1 MTKITD
7 TFTKKLIFFIFLALS
22 TGCFFILSVNI
33 KPDAMILGKK
43 PILFLSL
50 TTVIYYEL
58 ILWIND
64 RINLQNKELSEM
76 ICILIV
82 ILWGASMGLF
92 FPLALTPIRTGRILL
107 PGIYYQ
113 WVAVHVMYITGWL
126 LIAFKIQINVT
137 KKNLNLSMSNLFFI
151 LFIIFVSLLYD
162 LYGGDKRYSLPEY
175 LIQFHHNIIFIII
188 ELIYLIVSVF
198 IFIDI
203 NTKGVTK
210 MTLFYTLLFLI
221 FLALTNP
228 GSQIFERMRYDFIFF
243 GPFLLFISVSVEI
256 IVSNGIS
263 AIVIKRQRTT

>member
-50 TTVIYYEL
+50 TTVIYFEL
-58 ILWIND
+58 ILWINN

-76 ICILIV
+76 ICVLIV

-107 PGIYYQ
+107 HGIYYQ
-113 WVAVHVMYITGWL
+113 WMAVHVMYITGWL
-126 LIAFKIQINVT
+126 LIAVKVQTKIT
-137 KKNLNLSMSNLFFI
+137 KKNFNLSMSNLFFI

-162 LYGGDKRYSLPEY
+162 LYGGDKRYSLPKY
-175 LIQFHHNIIFIII
+175 LIQFHHNILFIGI
-188 ELIYLIVSVF
+188 ELIYLTASVS
-198 IFIDI
+198 IFIDVI
-203 NTKGVTK
+203 MRGITKIGC
-210 MTLFYTLLFLI
+210 FYISLFLA
-221 FLALTNP
+221 FLILTNP
-228 GSQIFERMRYDFIFF
+228 GYYIFERMRYDFIFF
-243 GPFLLFISVSVEI
+243 GPFLLFISISVEI
-256 IVSNGIS
+256 IIMN
-263 AIVIKRQRTT
+263 IVKKIFKLE